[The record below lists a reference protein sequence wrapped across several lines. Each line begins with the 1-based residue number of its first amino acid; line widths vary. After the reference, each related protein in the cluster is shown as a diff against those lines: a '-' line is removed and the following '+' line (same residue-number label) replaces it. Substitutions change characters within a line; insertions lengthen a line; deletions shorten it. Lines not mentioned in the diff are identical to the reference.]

1 MNASLK
7 QNILAPIRKLSSTH
21 QQQRLA
27 SDPYP
32 THTQPSSPSPD
43 AEQDTK
49 IDTHV
54 CSDTDSD
61 TEFFPGN
68 FPQAS
73 PSQINRFT
81 YLTSLHPKQ
90 SARRLHQHRDV
101 VTGLILFDEALATF
115 FSPGGHNHEDD
126 EEYQY
131 GEYGCLCVER
141 AAERVLDAMVRS
153 VREQMGR
160 EQRDF
165 EAVIN
170 EVWKVLDGN
179 GEETGVPSVV
189 WEAVK
194 RRFER
199 EWKGGGE
206 VVSLHEES
214 FRRVSRRVRI
224 ARASLEGKSGRA

>member
-1 MNASLK
+1 MNTCLK

-21 QQQRLA
+21 QRQRLA

-49 IDTHV
+49 KDTHV

-68 FPQAS
+68 FLQAI

-81 YLTSLHPKQ
+81 YLTSIHPKK
-90 SARRLHQHRDV
+90 SAKRLHQHRDLI
-101 VTGLILFDEALATF
+101 TGLILSDEALTTF

-126 EEYQY
+126 EEYEY
-131 GEYGCLCVER
+131 GEYGCWCVER
-141 AAERVLDAMVRS
+141 AAERVLDEVIRS
-153 VREQMGR
+153 VREEMGR

-165 EAVIN
+165 EAVAN
-170 EVWKVLDGN
+170 ATGRALNGN
-179 GEETGVPSVV
+179 GEEIGVPSVV

-199 EWKGGGE
+199 EWKSGGE

-224 ARASLEGKSGRA
+224 ARTSLEGKSGRA